1 MNAQVKAAFDVVLAM
16 RRNDV
21 FEIERANAREALQDE
36 IQETVYL
43 FMDQILA
50 KHAEGDDLE
59 IGRIIGNC
67 ISNYALHIERSRQ
80 AQELREAFLPNWRA
94 KVEP

>member
-1 MNAQVKAAFDVVLAM
+1 MNAQVKPFDAVLAM
-16 RRNDV
+16 RRNDI
-21 FEIERANAREALQDE
+21 FEIERAGAREALQDE

-43 FMDQILA
+43 FLDQILA
-50 KHAEGDDLE
+50 KHAEGDDTE

-80 AQELREAFLPNWRA
+80 AQELRDEFLPSWRSR
-94 KVEP
+94 VEP